1 MSCRESAQSVVK
13 NSKKIMRILQWT
25 SCEFQDFEKEW
36 RITLDVDWNLM
47 FFKWKTVYTS
57 FRCRIFFVPTLDSH
71 HPKECHMSEDSCAL
85 EATQLRAV
93 KSAQDVRRVGLPGV
107 WEPKWS
113 CLYSDKKYTFIYIY
127 MYRYAPERTFLY
139 VHIFTYTNIQ
149 IYTLRSIEVV
159 FVLSGF
165 VLRNCARLISKTTA
179 QSSQSQSIQ
188 VTFTKKHPTANPPM
202 FLLTL

>member
-1 MSCRESAQSVVK
+1 MHRKGRFC
-13 NSKKIMRILQWT
+13 M
-25 SCEFQDFEKEW
+25 C
-36 RITLDVDWNLM
+36 
-47 FFKWKTVYTS
+47 
-57 FRCRIFFVPTLDSH
+57 
-71 HPKECHMSEDSCAL
+71 
-85 EATQLRAV
+85 
-93 KSAQDVRRVGLPGV
+93 
-107 WEPKWS
+107 
-113 CLYSDKKYTFIYIY
+113 
-127 MYRYAPERTFLY
+127 
-139 VHIFTYTNIQ
+139 IFTYTNIQ

>member
-1 MSCRESAQSVVK
+1 MLTEISC
-13 NSKKIMRILQWT
+13 
-25 SCEFQDFEKEW
+25 
-36 RITLDVDWNLM
+36 
-47 FFKWKTVYTS
+47 FKWKTVYTP
-57 FRCRIFFVPTLDSH
+57 FRVPEVFVPTLDSH
-71 HPKECHMSEDSCAL
+71 HPKECHMSEDTCAL

-93 KSAQDVRRVGLPGV
+93 KSAQDVRRVVCRGSGSPSEV
-107 WEPKWS
+107 VCIRTRS
-113 CLYSDKKYTFIYIY
+113 IHLYIYIY
-127 MYRYAPERTFLY
+127 MYRYAQKGRIMY

>member
-1 MSCRESAQSVVK
+1 MP
-13 NSKKIMRILQWT
+13 
-25 SCEFQDFEKEW
+25 D
-36 RITLDVDWNLM
+36 
-47 FFKWKTVYTS
+47 
-57 FRCRIFFVPTLDSH
+57 FFVPTLDSH
-71 HPKECHMSEDSCAL
+71 HPKECHMSEDTCAL

-93 KSAQDVRRVGLPGV
+93 KSAQDVRKGSLPGV
-107 WEPKWS
+107 WLQVK
-113 CLYSDKKYTFIYIY
+113 LFVFGQ
-127 MYRYAPERTFLY
+127 MYRYAQKGRFCMC
-139 VHIFTYTNIQ
+139 IFTYTNIQ